1 MANLSLAAIKTP
13 DFRAWGQ
20 RVQISKFKSNRLS
33 FYEDYLDSG
42 LEMRDYCKY
51 RAEQLEGRG
60 DSVHM
65 TIRSIGDRL
74 AKGMSVANALA
85 PYVPATDV
93 ILLSAHE
100 SRGSL
105 DEGMAQLIESVR
117 AENQLKSDA
126 ISALIGPTGY
136 LIVAILV
143 VSYGVPMMVGSMG
156 SALLNPATMTL
167 DQRALVGLSNFM
179 SNFAYVLD
187 VLYLALPAVFIA
199 SLPRWTP
206 TSRIP
211 GRQWLDRHFA
221 PYAIY
226 RSYQAALFLRALGAQ
241 LSVTPKM
248 ELALDTIRTN
258 SNKWLAAYVLLMQDR
273 LPRYRVRP
281 ILALDV
287 GLLDVEM
294 IDSLVLI
301 SMRGDSEAA
310 INARAGTAF
319 KRAMKTIR
327 VYVASI
333 GVAGKVLLGIV
344 LAWATFS
351 LMTQPLRQ
359 QMQLINNP
367 TAAVTQQH

>member
-1 MANLSLAAIKTP
+1 MASLSLASIKMP
-13 DFRAWGQ
+13 DFHALAQ
-20 RVQISKFKSNRLS
+20 YFQVAKFKSNRLA

-42 LEMRDYCKY
+42 IEMRDYCKY

-60 DSVHM
+60 DSVHKI
-65 TIRSIGDRL
+65 IRSIGDRL
-74 AKGMSVANALA
+74 ATGSSVANAIA

-93 ILLSAHE
+93 MLLSAHE

-105 DEGMAQLIESVR
+105 DEGMAQLVESVR

-126 ISALIGPTGY
+126 ISALIGPMGY

-143 VSYGVPMMVGSMG
+143 VSYGVPWMVSTMG
-156 SALLNPATMTL
+156 HALLNPATMTL
-167 DQRALVGLSNFM
+167 DQRALVGLSTFM
-179 SNFAYVLD
+179 SRMSYVLD
-187 VLYLALPAVFIA
+187 AIYLGLPIAFVA
-199 SLPRWTP
+199 SLSRWTP
-206 TSRIP
+206 TSTVP
-211 GRQWLDRHFA
+211 GRKWLDRHFP

-241 LSVTPKM
+241 LAVTPKM

-258 SNKWLAAYVLLMQDR
+258 SNKWLAAYVLQMQER

-287 GLLDVEM
+287 GLLDVDM
-294 IDSLVLI
+294 IDSLFLI

-310 INARAGTAF
+310 INARASTAF
-319 KRAMKTIR
+319 NRAMKTIR

-367 TAAVTQQH
+367 TAAIQQH